1 MTVSI
6 PLVALAGI
14 AVYLAWRFMGL
25 RIWQAILCLLF
36 GFLLA
41 ATTAAPE
48 IHTLITGLVQWLTK
62 P

>member
-6 PLVALAGI
+6 PLVVLVGAV
-14 AVYLAWRFMGL
+14 VYLAWRYMGL
-25 RIWQAILCLLF
+25 RVWQAVVCLVF

-48 IHTLITGLVQWLTK
+48 IHNVITGIVQWFSK

>member
-6 PLVALAGI
+6 PLVALAG
-14 AVYLAWRFMGL
+14 AVVYIAWRYLGL
-25 RIWQAILCLLF
+25 RVWQAVVCLVF

-48 IHTLITGLVQWLTK
+48 ISNLITGVVQWFSK